1 MMGTK
6 EDIESTVVENVDTS
20 KEIATSGTEV
30 GLEVDANELSRV
42 KAMSLKQIDEYG
54 STIQDMIGSKSTA
67 ILQKATV
74 NDTGATMKKGLDD
87 LQDVVDKQRKMLP
100 TSKSPMRLF
109 RKFTANYT
117 KVEKRIDDISDVL
130 NEHKEKLDKY
140 VQYMMEQSQG
150 LGEAVKTLRKYEGA
164 LAEYAKELEL
174 ADDPDQ
180 IRLQAVASR
189 LKIITSTRINAEQ
202 AQVESLMI
210 IKANQE
216 SKYQLEQV
224 VQNVMPILKMQAVN
238 AIGIKANQES
248 LEIAERTKKI
258 TGDLIERNAADVK
271 SMVDKLQ
278 SNRTSGVI
286 DEDKLMSAQHTLQEA
301 IKTVMEASEKEAK
314 ANMEISKRLRE
325 NSGFTEQ
332 HIKDLS
338 RALDINDS
346 NAM

>member
-6 EDIESTVVENVDTS
+6 EDIKSTVVENVDTS

-150 LGEAVKTLRKYEGA
+150 LGEAVKTLRK
-164 LAEYAKELEL
+164 
-174 ADDPDQ
+174 
-180 IRLQAVASR
+180 
-189 LKIITSTRINAEQ
+189 
-202 AQVESLMI
+202 
-210 IKANQE
+210 
-216 SKYQLEQV
+216 
-224 VQNVMPILKMQAVN
+224 
-238 AIGIKANQES
+238 
-248 LEIAERTKKI
+248 
-258 TGDLIERNAADVK
+258 
-271 SMVDKLQ
+271 
-278 SNRTSGVI
+278 
-286 DEDKLMSAQHTLQEA
+286 
-301 IKTVMEASEKEAK
+301 
-314 ANMEISKRLRE
+314 
-325 NSGFTEQ
+325 
-332 HIKDLS
+332 
-338 RALDINDS
+338 
-346 NAM
+346 